1 MIHSYKPT
9 SQANAVNT
17 IEKCIADV
25 RNWMASNKNLG
36 AWFDQHMKMS
46 DHLGKI

>member
-1 MIHSYKPT
+1 MLMIHSYKPT
-9 SQANAVNT
+9 SQVNAVNT

-36 AWFDQHMKMS
+36 AWFDQHMK
-46 DHLGKI
+46 